1 MPTKAPAG
9 MALSKKELRIMV
21 QSLGNCLETC
31 QVHAAKPKAACPDC
45 DAARKLKRK
54 LEKHL
59 AA

>member
-1 MPTKAPAG
+1 MSANQAAG
-9 MALSKKELRIMV
+9 IALSARELHIMV

-31 QVHAAKPKAACPDC
+31 QVHARKATAPCKDC

>member
-1 MPTKAPAG
+1 MSANHAAG
-9 MALSKKELRIMV
+9 IDLSARELHIMV

-31 QVHAAKPKAACPDC
+31 QVHVRKATAPCKDC